1 MMTGEVGDRGRDR
14 RRRRCGFPG
23 STTAD
28 CEKED
33 KAEKRAERNEEIGW
47 RAGFRLSKFHV
58 PSRLKDVTAEI
69 LVLHDVGKLLVY
81 VRGVDLDGFLLEV
94 GSFEREFVQNL
105 F

>member
-1 MMTGEVGDRGRDR
+1 MTREVGDRGRYR
-14 RRRRCGFPG
+14 RRRWCGLTR
-23 STTAD
+23 SATAD
-28 CEKED
+28 SKKRDEAEEKSS
-33 KAEKRAERNEEIGW
+33 AERGNRLAGW
-47 RAGFRLSKFHV
+47 VCRVSNFHV

-69 LVLHDVGKLLVY
+69 LVFHDVGKLLVH